1 MLTVI
6 RRMLSSSSPSSSSSS
21 HVSSSSPSSSSLT
34 SSTSGRAQHL
44 SVLVMRMAIGTY
56 LISSGL
62 LGGLLSIVEPMSP
75 TDPNFTAYVTAQV
88 AVGTLLV
95 IGLLTRIAAVALIGL
110 FASALAVQGMAA
122 ALDQVMLLGV
132 GLGLLFV
139 GGSAYSLDSLLSKK
153 IRLSNDV
160 LRRRLSIMDAD
171 GLFLHSLRM
180 AFGAN
185 LIWLG
190 LTEKMLAP
198 EMFIAV
204 LENFDMSPVGV
215 DPVMASFGA
224 GFIELAIGAFY
235 LLGIRMKVV
244 SALMFGILIFTVVT
258 FGESA
263 MAHIVMF
270 AIAAT
275 FVIRGRDP
283 LTIVGMARISPVA
296 RRIRN
301 VVLLR
306 MYADSN

>member
-1 MLTVI
+1 MIAAAI
-6 RRMLSSSSPSSSSSS
+6 RRTLFSSSSSSPSSQSSLSFS
-21 HVSSSSPSSSSLT
+21 FSSSSL
-34 SSTSGRAQHL
+34 SSGRASHL
-44 SVLVMRMAIGTY
+44 SVLVMRMAVGTY

-75 TDPNFTAYVTAQV
+75 MDPNFTAYV
-88 AVGTLLV
+88 AVQMVIGTLLAA
-95 IGLLTRIAAVALIGL
+95 GLFTRIAAVVLIGL

-132 GLGLLFV
+132 GLALLFA

-153 IRLSNDV
+153 VSLPNAVRKMLALADH
-160 LRRRLSIMDAD
+160 D
-171 GLFLHSLRM
+171 GLFLPSLRM

-204 LENFDMSPVGV
+204 LENFGMLPPVGV
-215 DPVMASFGA
+215 DPITASFGA
-224 GFIELAIGAFY
+224 GFVEIVIGAFY
-235 LLGIRMKVV
+235 LLGIRMRVV

-263 MAHIVMF
+263 IAHVVMF

-283 LTIVGMARISPVA
+283 LTIVEPARISPIV

-306 MYADSN
+306 MYADQN